1 MPRRRVSVVQLA
13 RDLREAERDLSA
25 AAKAFREARRI
36 RDLARARLFVA
47 IPNPRKASA

>member
-13 RDLREAERDLSA
+13 RALRESERDLST
-25 AAKAFREARRI
+25 AAKAFREARRV

-47 IPNPRKASA
+47 IPNPRRARA